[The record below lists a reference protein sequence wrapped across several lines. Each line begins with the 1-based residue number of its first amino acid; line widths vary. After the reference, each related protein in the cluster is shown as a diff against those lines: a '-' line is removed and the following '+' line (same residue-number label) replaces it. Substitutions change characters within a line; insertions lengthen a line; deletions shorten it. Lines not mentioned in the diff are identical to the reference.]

1 MSNEYPTRPT
11 QICEPVY
18 IGTSN
23 IGKRV
28 STKKY
33 KQSWHVF
40 FGYYRRGRIKRMR
53 TYLPFRGKHTNI
65 RPFRKRMGEKA
76 YTRIVLD
83 FSFRR
88 PPINRWNRH

>member
-1 MSNEYPTRPT
+1 MFEIPKQLTEM
-11 QICEPVY
+11 CEPVY
-18 IGTSN
+18 IDTSN

-40 FGYYRRGRIKRMR
+40 FGYYRFGRIKRMR
-53 TYLPFRGKHTNI
+53 SYLPFRAKHTNI

-83 FSFRR
+83 FGFRR
-88 PPINRWNRH
+88 PSVTRWNRH